1 MGHKEKKPRVFVCRG
16 CCCGT
21 RSKHPKSDA
30 RQLERIA
37 RDGAAEAGAK
47 LTITD
52 CLGPC
57 GQGNIV
63 VVRAAGTYRW
73 FRQMDGATETQA
85 LVDHL
90 AAHGDVEGVDVGRHR
105 MPKRDGRKP
114 KS

>member
-1 MGHKEKKPRVFVCRG
+1 VAKQKKPRVYVCRG

-21 RSKHPKSDA
+21 RRKHPQSD
-30 RQLERIA
+30 ERALRRIVG
-37 RDGAAEAGAK
+37 RSG
-47 LTITD
+47 LRWRTTD

-57 GQGNIV
+57 GQGNVV

-73 FRQMDGATETQA
+73 FRKMDGETETRQ

-90 AAHGDVEGVDVGRHR
+90 SARGDVEDLDLGRHR

-114 KS
+114 KG